1 MYAIPT
7 ATSSAR
13 CTAASLVRPGGIDD
27 PADNG
32 RDDAGAQSLLQLTSL
47 MPITMLRNLERP
59 SCLSEYQEFGFNQ
72 MMTEIG

>member
-1 MYAIPT
+1 MCAIPT

-13 CTAASLVRPGGIDD
+13 CTAVSFVRPGGIDD

-32 RDDAGAQSLLQLTSL
+32 CDDVGAQSHLQLTSL

-59 SCLSEYQEFGFNQ
+59 GCQSEYQEFGFNQ